1 MRSLPLLLLSLAVV
15 GCAHLDRAQATQV
28 TVFQVMSDA
37 EIARAAVEEALGELH
52 QVQEIDA
59 ETGLVTRGQAAFHTR
74 QERLDFEARVDGLV
88 RARVYGQGPTLE
100 LVRIR
105 CQALQRA
112 GWEGWPADEAA
123 NRRACDYGDELLT
136 LHSLFK
142 KPMLQRAYI
151 DVLLGAV
158 DDETFARHARARL
171 SELSRA
177 QLEPY
182 VFTVEAWERVEGF
195 RPRG

>member
-1 MRSLPLLLLSLAVV
+1 MRFTALILLLFSLV
-15 GCAHLDRAQATQV
+15 GCAHIDRARAAQV

-37 EIARAAVEEALGELH
+37 EIARTAVEEALGELH
-52 QVQEIDA
+52 EVQEIDA
-59 ETGLVTRGQAAFHTR
+59 ETGLVTRGQAAFRSR
-74 QERLDFEARVDGLV
+74 QERLDFEARVDALI

-105 CQALQRA
+105 CLALQQS
-112 GWEGWPADEAA
+112 GWKGWPEEEATR
-123 NRRACDYGDELLT
+123 RRACEYGDELLT

-151 DVLLGAV
+151 DVLLSAV
-158 DDETFARHARARL
+158 EDADFAGHARARL
-171 SELSRA
+171 SELSSAR
-177 QLEPY
+177 LEPY